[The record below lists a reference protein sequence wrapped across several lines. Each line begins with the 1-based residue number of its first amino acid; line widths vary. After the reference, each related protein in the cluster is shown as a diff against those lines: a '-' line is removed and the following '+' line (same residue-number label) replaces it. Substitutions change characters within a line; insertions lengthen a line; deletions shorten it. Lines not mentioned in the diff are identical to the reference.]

1 MIWIMLPLL
10 AFVLFGLYVRR
21 EAERIR
27 AEDGTIVRGRV
38 KNFDE
43 LPHVVV
49 RLKLAGS
56 RMATP
61 AELHVRQSIED
72 EIEQRGI
79 GSVADAGSGKGWAH
93 VNVVAGDPAAA
104 AEKVRELL
112 RDRGLLDSAEV
123 IASTDGPK

>member
-10 AFVLFGLYVRR
+10 AFVFFGLYVRR
-21 EAERIR
+21 EADRIR

-61 AELHVRQSIED
+61 TELHVRQAIED

-79 GSVADAGSGKGWAH
+79 GSIADAGSGKGWAH
-93 VNVVAGDPAAA
+93 VNVVVADPAESAA
-104 AEKVRELL
+104 KIRVLL
-112 RDRGLLDSAEV
+112 SDRGLLDSAEV